1 LLPLEYGVFVHPS
14 EEEMVF
20 KVLNVD
26 QIPKFNAPVFLANK
40 TVFGTIDEI
49 FGPVNEVV
57 RFPEPSFDLLSMK

>member
-1 LLPLEYGVFVHPS
+1 
-14 EEEMVF
+14 MVF